1 MPKYAMYVV
10 RTDTFT
16 AAVVVEAASQREA
29 AFAIEAT
36 LQIGGWA
43 AVFGGNEGDY
53 QDCASVVIPREPSS
67 RDRRTSKTAQFVVD
81 NGQLRAVSPSGVDA
95 AAATG

>member
-1 MPKYAMYVV
+1 MPKYELDVL
-10 RTDTFT
+10 RNDTFT
-16 AAVVVEAASQREA
+16 AKVVVEAASQRKA

-53 QDCASVVIPREPSS
+53 QDCESEVIPREPSS
-67 RDRRTSKTAQFVVD
+67 WDRRTSKTAQFVVD